1 MQDSLQLR
9 SLFIPRLDDDGD
21 TLTSGL
27 THQEGIGQDHFQA
40 RYTFRP
46 IVDTTWPPSY
56 DVQGSVV
63 SPCPSPFMLQGHRS
77 VFVQDQQPKSWNC
90 TSEDLLVKSR
100 MQASPTST
108 THNFSYP
115 DYSAFCAPAT
125 TYPPQLHQGYRVE
138 TQRKAA
144 SLNAQPVLAT
154 VNKNHHFPP
163 LPPRDSISSTVS
175 QNERSRN
182 NAAWGSF
189 TAENACTSL
198 QTPAASSPIIK
209 PSSSSPCAMLSQ
221 NLKNDPHRQAKIKTE
236 MCLHY
241 LKGTKCPFGER
252 CNYAHG
258 EHELK
263 FKTLGELEKHGIIDD
278 AGTYRIQPCFS
289 HVSTG
294 SW

>member
-9 SLFIPRLDDDGD
+9 SLFITRLDDDGD
-21 TLTSGL
+21 TVTSGL
-27 THQEGIGQDHFQA
+27 THQEGIGQD
-40 RYTFRP
+40 
-46 IVDTTWPPSY
+46 

-63 SPCPSPFMLQGHRS
+63 LPCPSPFMLQGHRS

-154 VNKNHHFPP
+154 VNKNHHFPT
-163 LPPRDSISSTVS
+163 ITVYYTVALS
-175 QNERSRN
+175 VS
-182 NAAWGSF
+182 AA
-189 TAENACTSL
+189 L
-198 QTPAASSPIIK
+198 
-209 PSSSSPCAMLSQ
+209 LSMIFV
-221 NLKNDPHRQAKIKTE
+221 NKI
-236 MCLHY
+236 L
-241 LKGTKCPFGER
+241 
-252 CNYAHG
+252 
-258 EHELK
+258 
-263 FKTLGELEKHGIIDD
+263 
-278 AGTYRIQPCFS
+278 
-289 HVSTG
+289 
-294 SW
+294 